1 MKLKRLTVV
10 IMVLVMVVFS
20 VSSLA
25 VDLEGTVK
33 IDGSSTVYPITQ
45 AMAEEFSYE
54 NPRVRVTVGVSG
66 TGGGFEK
73 FTIGE
78 TDISD
83 ASRPIKDSEAAI
95 AAENGIEF
103 TKFVVAYDGITVVVN
118 PENDWASNLTVDE
131 LRKIWEPNS
140 TVKTWSD
147 VRPEWPDEEIALY
160 GPGSDSGTFD
170 YFTEAIV
177 GESGHSRADYTASED
192 DNVLVQGIAGNKYAL
207 GYFGYAY
214 YIENKDL
221 LNSVAVDWVLP
232 ASMTIENGKYSPLAR
247 KIFIYVNNDVV
258 KRLEVEA
265 FLRFYFEKAQE
276 IVPSTGYVALS
287 SYEKQLDKVDELK

>member
-1 MKLKRLTVV
+1 MSKRDFMLS
-10 IMVLVMVVFS
+10 LVVVFTL
-20 VSSLA
+20 VFTFGVLA
-25 VDLEGTVK
+25 EDLEGTIK

-66 TGGGFEK
+66 TGGGMEK

-78 TDISD
+78 TDISN
-83 ASRPIKDSEAAI
+83 ASRPIKDSEATKAE
-95 AAENGIEF
+95 ENGIEF

-118 PENDWASNLTVDE
+118 SENDWASNLTVDE
-131 LRKIWEPNS
+131 LKKIWEPNS
-140 TVKTWSD
+140 SVDTWSD
-147 VRPEWPDEEIALY
+147 LRPEWPDEEIGLY

-177 GESGHSRADYTASED
+177 GKSGHSRADFTASED

-214 YIENKDL
+214 YIENTDL
-221 LNSVAVDWVLP
+221 LNSVAIDWILP
-232 ASMTIENGKYSPLAR
+232 ASKTIENGKYSPLAR
-247 KIFIYVNNDVV
+247 PIFIYVNNDAV
-258 KRLEVEA
+258 KKPEVEA
-265 FLRFYFEKAQE
+265 FLRYYFEKSQE
-276 IVPSTGYVALS
+276 IVPSTGYVALT
-287 SYEKQLDKVDELK
+287 SYEKQLDILDELK